1 MATSTVSRSLS
12 NPDRVHPATRERV
25 LEAAR
30 EVNYRSNPRRGGGSD
45 PTRGSIALLLPDIAN
60 PYYAE
65 LTRGTQLQLAA
76 AGFSQVLADTQES
89 AAVEARA
96 LRQVGRLTDG
106 VLLAATRLSD
116 EQLQSAAQATPVL
129 LINRIVAGFSS
140 VCLDTGAGVRQAIDH
155 LRSLGHRRVAYL
167 SGPVGS
173 WSDRIRWGAV
183 QHAIRRK
190 DISAVKLGPFAPTL
204 ASGAAAAEAAFNTD
218 ATACIAFNDLM
229 AIGLMRR
236 LAERGVNVPGAIS
249 VVGCDDIFGADFCN
263 PPLTTIAGDL
273 QRVGRTAVQL
283 LLAMLDDPR
292 RAPETVT
299 LATHLTIRASTG
311 APSTT

>member
-25 LEAAR
+25 LQAAR
-30 EVNYRSNPRRGGGSD
+30 EVDYRSNPRRGGGSD
-45 PTRGSIALLLPDIAN
+45 PTRGSIALLIPDIAN
-60 PYYAE
+60 PYFAE

-89 AAVEARA
+89 AAVEKRA
-96 LRQVGRLTDG
+96 LRQVGRLTEG

-116 EQLQSAAQATPVL
+116 EQLRSEAQAAPVL

-140 VCLDTGAGVRQAIDH
+140 VCLDTGAGVTQAIDH
-155 LRSLGHRRVAYL
+155 LRSLGHRRVVYV
-167 SGPVGS
+167 SGPAGS
-173 WSDRIRWGAV
+173 WSDAIRWGALR
-183 QHAIRRK
+183 QAIRRR
-190 DISAVKLGPFAPTL
+190 DISATKVGPFAPIL
-204 ASGAAAAEAAFNTD
+204 ASGAAAADAALNTD
-218 ATACIAFNDLM
+218 ATACIAFNDLL
-229 AIGLMRR
+229 AIGIMRR

-283 LLAMLDDPR
+283 LLAMLDDAR

-299 LATHLTIRASTG
+299 LPTHLTIRASTS
-311 APSTT
+311 APSTK